1 MGQTQTASLTEAKKL
16 VALRS
21 ILGMPNNGIFGQTV
35 NGEMYAQEQFVEP
48 APPILLI
55 KILDRPDREDSSS
68 VPSADEFINVGAT
81 FESLQ
86 RASSVEEGIRNMFA
100 NENVGA
106 TRAEVTAR
114 LMNLPGVQA
123 AWSKALM
130 AALRSL

>member
-1 MGQTQTASLTEAKKL
+1 MAQTQTATLDETRKL
-16 VALRS
+16 IALRAV
-21 ILGMPNNGIFGQTV
+21 LGMKNHGIFGQLA
-35 NGEMYAQEQFVEP
+35 NGDIVPMQQFDKN
-48 APPILLI
+48 PPILLI

-81 FESLQ
+81 LDSLQ

-123 AWSKALM
+123 ALDKALI
-130 AALRSL
+130 AALKIL